1 MQPTVKLT
9 LSLIVALTALVACGG
24 GGGSDSGTGG
34 TGGTGGSGGGTPPAP
49 VWTAGQFNDEAQFK
63 NFCVAPRSGTDPFN
77 GGVYPDKA
85 GTAMHE
91 KMWLRSW
98 NNRTYLWYREVA
110 DLDPASYNISAYFEL
125 LKTSAV
131 TDSGVAKD
139 QFHFT
144 EDTAAYQQQSQSG
157 VSSGYGIEWS
167 VVSTRAPRSFTVAFT
182 EPNSPAALAGI
193 KRGDFLLEVDGID
206 FVNDSTSA
214 GVNALNAGLF
224 PDDTG
229 ETHSFKFRTAE
240 NTEVSYQL
248 NSADVA
254 SSPVQNAKV
263 INTDSGPVG
272 YFQFNSY
279 IVPAQQQLIDAV
291 ELFRDAA
298 ISELVVDLRY
308 NGGGLLAL
316 AGQLGYMVTGPDII
330 QGRYF
335 ERLQFNDKYPNINPI
350 TGDSLSPTPFYSREI
365 DYERGTLTN
374 TTLPNLNLS
383 RIYVLTTDN
392 TCSAS
397 EAFMNGLRGIDV
409 EVIQI
414 GGKTCGKPYG
424 FYPQDNC
431 GTTYF
436 TIQFSGINFKGF
448 GDYADG
454 FNPTNT
460 PVFAAD
466 VKGCPAADDFS
477 KALGDPEE
485 NMLEAALYYVDNS
498 SCLTFPGSGVNQAV
512 GARSGIAA
520 GVSGATTKSG
530 LAVKDPSEKT
540 LTNSIRQPIRDQ
552 QE

>member
-1 MQPTVKLT
+1 MQPNAKLT
-9 LSLIVALTALVACGG
+9 LSFLVALTALVACGG

-49 VWTAGQFNDEAQFK
+49 VWTAGQFNDESQFK
-63 NFCVAPRSGTDPFN
+63 NFCVAPRSGTDPYN
-77 GGVYPDKA
+77 GGLYPDKA

-110 DLDPASYNISAYFEL
+110 DLDPASYNIPAYFAL

-167 VVSTRAPRSFTVAFT
+167 VLSTRAPRSFTVAYT
-182 EPNSPAALAGI
+182 EPNSPAALAGV

-206 FVNDSTSA
+206 FVNDGTSA

-224 PDDTG
+224 PEKAG
-229 ETHSFKFRTAE
+229 ETHSFKFRTVA

-272 YFQFNSY
+272 YVQFNSY
-279 IVPAQQQLIDAV
+279 IVPAQQQLIDTV

-316 AGQLGYMVTGPDII
+316 AGQLGYMVAGPDII

-335 ERLQFNDKYPNINPI
+335 ERLQFNDKYPSTNPI

-454 FNPTNT
+454 FNPTNS

-466 VKGCPAADDFS
+466 VKGCPVSDDFS
-477 KALGDPEE
+477 KALGDPQED
-485 NMLEAALYYVDNS
+485 MLEAALYYVENN
-498 SCLTFPGSGVNQAV
+498 SCLTLPGSGVNKAL
-512 GARSGIAA
+512 AAKSGIAA
-520 GVSGATTKSG
+520 VSASIATDG
-530 LAVKDPSEKT
+530 IAVKDPSERT

-552 QE
+552 QK